1 MAEAVIFAECLLEH
15 PVKHAPNKEKT
26 PKHSF
31 SKAHNVSTDV
41 TDNGVLSDCSTVD
54 EAVVG
59 TKKRVTETGAIY
71 HIYRPVFSIEGMVEK
86 YDVPA
91 EYDGK
96 GGTTEEPMGKPSA

>member
-1 MAEAVIFAECLLEH
+1 MAEAAFFLEWFLEH

-26 PKHSF
+26 PRHSL
-31 SKAHNVSTDV
+31 SKAHNKPTDA

-59 TKKRVTETGAIY
+59 TKKRVSETGAIY
-71 HIYRPVFSIEGMVEK
+71 HIYRPVLSNEGIVEK
-86 YDVPA
+86 YDVPT

-96 GGTTEEPMGKPSA
+96 GGATEEPLGKPSA